1 MITTIIIIALV
12 ILFFILAVLSVMVE
26 HFPKAFG
33 VLIICAVVLPLV
45 VFLRKKIKELK
56 DIDAPA
62 PQAPDQPPAAP
73 AEAPQ
78 EPAANPAPPPQ
89 ETAGAEPV
97 EKEQPEIKRP
107 YTVADAL
114 ERDRLLR
121 EHFVETLDSL
131 PEYEI
136 AVADSPAPKLSVSVC
151 GDIECGKFPTPK
163 KRTGLG
169 NFVVFDTETTGFKP
183 TVAEVVEIAA
193 IRFRSWQPVE
203 KFATLCRPE
212 KGINEEAA
220 AVNGITEE
228 MVDGK
233 PLFGQVAAS
242 FQEFIGTD
250 ALVAHN
256 LPFDIK
262 FIVKGGVDVFAED
275 RRFYDTL
282 TIAQSTIHKQ
292 RMVWDEELNCK
303 MPDDNDLG
311 IEDYKLPTLC
321 RWYGIPRVDL
331 HRALADCYETGLL
344 FAKLAE
350 ERLGEL
356 PE

>member
-1 MITTIIIIALV
+1 MITTILIVALV
-12 ILFFILAVLSVMVE
+12 ILLFIAAALSVIVE
-26 HFPKAFG
+26 RFPKFFA
-33 VLIICAVVLPLV
+33 VLIICCVVLPLI

-56 DIDAPA
+56 DLDK
-62 PQAPDQPPAAP
+62 PDQPPAAP
-73 AEAPQ
+73 VEPPQKPGTKPAPAPQ
-78 EPAANPAPPPQ
+78 A
-89 ETAGAEPV
+89 AEPV
-97 EKEQPEIKRP
+97 EKEQPEIKRE
-107 YTVADAL
+107 YTVADAI

-136 AVADSPAPKLSVSVC
+136 TVADKPAPKLSVSVC
-151 GDIECGKFPTPK
+151 GDIECGRFPTPK
-163 KRTGLG
+163 KRAGLG
-169 NFVVFDTETTGFKP
+169 DFVVFDTETTGFKP

-193 IRFRSWQPVE
+193 IRFRGWQPVE
-203 KFATLCRPE
+203 KFSTLCRP
-212 KGINEEAA
+212 KNGINEEAA
-220 AVNGITEE
+220 AVNGITED
-228 MVDGK
+228 MVEGK

-242 FQEFIGTD
+242 FRDFIGED

-262 FIVKGGVDVFAED
+262 FIVKGGVDVFDVD

-292 RMVWDEELNCK
+292 RMVWDEELGCK
-303 MPDDNDLG
+303 MPDERDVG
-311 IEDYKLPTLC
+311 ILNYKLPTLC
-321 RWYGIPRVDL
+321 RWYGIPRVDS

>member
-1 MITTIIIIALV
+1 MIT
-12 ILFFILAVLSVMVE
+12 ILAVIIILLLFILVLLRVLTNYL
-26 HFPKAFG
+26 PQTFG
-33 VLIICAVVLPLV
+33 LLIICAVVIPLV
-45 VFLRKKIKELK
+45 IFLRKKIKELQDVDK
-56 DIDAPA
+56 ETPA
-62 PQAPDQPPAAP
+62 EPAPAAP
-73 AEAPQ
+73 
-78 EPAANPAPPPQ
+78 
-89 ETAGAEPV
+89 V
-97 EKEQPEIKRP
+97 EKAQPEIKSEPTDDYKAEMDAAYAR
-107 YTVADAL
+107 YRERTRKAEAD
-114 ERDRLLR
+114 
-121 EHFVETLDSL
+121 FVTTLDSL

-136 AVADSPAPKLSVSVC
+136 AVADTPAPKLSVSVC

-163 KRTGLG
+163 KRAGLG
-169 NFVVFDTETTGFKP
+169 DFVVFDTETTGFKP

-203 KFATLCRPE
+203 KFATLCRP
-212 KGINEEAA
+212 KNGINEEAA

-242 FQEFIGTD
+242 FQDFIGAD

-303 MPDDNDLG
+303 MPDENDLG
-311 IEDYKLPTLC
+311 IADYKLPTLC
-321 RWYGIPRVDL
+321 RWYGIPRVDS